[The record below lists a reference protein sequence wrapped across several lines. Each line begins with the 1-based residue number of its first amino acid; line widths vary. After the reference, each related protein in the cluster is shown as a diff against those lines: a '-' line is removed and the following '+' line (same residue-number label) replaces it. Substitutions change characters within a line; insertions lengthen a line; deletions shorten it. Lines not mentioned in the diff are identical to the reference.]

1 MFQRS
6 AIALAATLTA
16 LVLAAP
22 VAAQRGTGAEEGVAR
37 DRTNYYPQPMTGTV
51 IETVVT
57 ECPQTTGR
65 YDTGV
70 HMLADTMGGQRTEIH
85 LGPEPEIRDLM
96 AALEPGAAFRAEV
109 FRTDAMP
116 VATFVAV
123 IVAVDGET
131 FQLRDPDTLRPS
143 WAVGRGAGAGAVGR
157 MPQGGCW
164 WAVPPLE

>member
-1 MFQRS
+1 M
-6 AIALAATLTA
+6 AT
-16 LVLAAP
+16 
-22 VAAQRGTGAEEGVAR
+22 
-37 DRTNYYPQPMTGTV
+37 
-51 IETVVT
+51 
-57 ECPQTTGR
+57 
-65 YDTGV
+65 
-70 HMLADTMGGQRTEIH
+70 
-85 LGPEPEIRDLM
+85 
-96 AALEPGAAFRAEV
+96 LEPGAAFRAEV

-143 WAVGRGAGAGAVGR
+143 WAVGRGAGAGAGAGGR